1 MKHKTHIVG
10 ALDKRGKKIV
20 TVSTEGWYK
29 TEDGCIYDNNGY
41 EWFINKPNDDASKQR
56 IEVDDLSGGVK
67 TIRDFKVAVMQ
78 NSFLNPDKF
87 IAHWKKTIE
96 ATMVETGW
104 DYDDETKL
112 LITSLSLL
120 AISAYAQ
127 PSIPAGGMSTPTVR
141 VGQQTRDLVGDRESQ
156 SQTHGVVA
164 SPSNSVGNPRIPEI
178 QAPNGSSNSSALPE
192 SLVIP
197 GTVELAPDYVVH

>member
-1 MKHKTHIVG
+1 MRGEGGKQIFIKTLQGEMLLYKYHK
-10 ALDKRGKKIV
+10 V
-20 TVSTEGWYK
+20 T
-29 TEDGCIYDNNGY
+29 NR
-41 EWFINKPNDDASKQR
+41 NKQ
-56 IEVDDLSGGVK
+56 VK
-67 TIRDFKVAVMQ
+67 
-78 NSFLNPDKF
+78 
-87 IAHWKKTIE
+87 
-96 ATMVETGW
+96 
-104 DYDDETKL
+104 TKL

>member
-104 DYDDETKL
+104 DYDDETKEN
-112 LITSLSLL
+112 
-120 AISAYAQ
+120 
-127 PSIPAGGMSTPTVR
+127 PALTFGEAKDGFVHIRVR
-141 VGQQTRDLVGDRESQ
+141 MKKKSWKNRENIYSGARQGESGIYDSKALKKVGALDS
-156 SQTHGVVA
+156 HIYGVVETERVA
-164 SPSNSVGNPRIPEI
+164 ENI
-178 QAPNGSSNSSALPE
+178 
-192 SLVIP
+192 
-197 GTVELAPDYVVH
+197 LAKKK